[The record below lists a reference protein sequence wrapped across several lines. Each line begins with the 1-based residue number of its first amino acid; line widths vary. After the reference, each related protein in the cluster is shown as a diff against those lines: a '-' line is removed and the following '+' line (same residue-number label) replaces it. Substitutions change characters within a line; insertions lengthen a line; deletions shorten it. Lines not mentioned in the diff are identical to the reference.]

1 MNNSDSSFT
10 WSVIVHTQM
19 GTWILFFGSKFHM
32 GSSFYLMDYHHGHG
46 EVPYVRFLE
55 DNPFAACIITMRT
68 ATTRYVVHLPEKVI
82 SLQKK
87 RTIPID
93 SYKLQ
98 RLK

>member
-1 MNNSDSSFT
+1 
-10 WSVIVHTQM
+10 
-19 GTWILFFGSKFHM
+19 M

-98 RLK
+98 RLKWPTEPKVYKYLILLVHMTYKRLRRVSSMFL